1 VQEQARVQV
10 TINLCDHIA
19 REHHLVQ
26 FTAGDALDGER
37 DRLLPFLGAQ
47 CSITPRNPR
56 GFVRSFGR
64 PIGFRRFL
72 AFGMDRRHP
81 GLSGALTDQHLGDNQ
96 LRGFVGIESK
106 RGESDRTCARD
117 ADRIVDRCAL
127 AEFRPPPLR
136 PREAFDSP
144 HLQPSSDA
152 PADKSLAATKP
163 AQPTHF
169 RERIDQI
176 VYNRRR
182 SSDGDE
188 IRTRSGDLA
197 GWHGIR
203 VGRALSVVLWEYA
216 RMSRAGLDKSPS
228 DVAAMFDEVAAR
240 YDRTNDVLALGQT
253 RRWRTQVAKA
263 IGALPGDR
271 VLDLAAG
278 TGTSSEPIA
287 RDGAFVV
294 ACDFSLGML
303 QVGHQR
309 NPRMSFVA
317 GDGLALPFADSAF
330 DAVTISFGLRNVH
343 DRMDGLRELRRV
355 TRPGGRIVVC
365 EFSHPTF
372 GPFREVYSRYL
383 MGALPAVAKRTS
395 SNPDAYVYLAES
407 IRAWPD
413 QAGLAQDMI
422 ESGWQQVGWRN
433 LSGGIVALHRGT
445 CPE

>member
-1 VQEQARVQV
+1 V
-10 TINLCDHIA
+10 
-19 REHHLVQ
+19 
-26 FTAGDALDGER
+26 
-37 DRLLPFLGAQ
+37 
-47 CSITPRNPR
+47 
-56 GFVRSFGR
+56 
-64 PIGFRRFL
+64 
-72 AFGMDRRHP
+72 
-81 GLSGALTDQHLGDNQ
+81 
-96 LRGFVGIESK
+96 
-106 RGESDRTCARD
+106 
-117 ADRIVDRCAL
+117 
-127 AEFRPPPLR
+127 
-136 PREAFDSP
+136 
-144 HLQPSSDA
+144 
-152 PADKSLAATKP
+152 
-163 AQPTHF
+163 
-169 RERIDQI
+169 
-176 VYNRRR
+176 
-182 SSDGDE
+182 
-188 IRTRSGDLA
+188 
-197 GWHGIR
+197 
-203 VGRALSVVLWEYA
+203 VVLWEYA

-303 QVGHQR
+303 KVGHQR

-422 ESGWQQVGWRN
+422 EAGWKKVGWRN